1 MNENEMRATL
11 ERRRASAERGTDLDN
26 PSASS
31 IYQQES
37 PEDDI
42 ERARRM
48 RGLPFGREPLE
59 GYV

>member
-11 ERRRASAERGTDLDN
+11 ERRRASERETDPDN

-31 IYQQES
+31 IYQQTS

-42 ERARRM
+42 EQARRM

-59 GYV
+59 GCV